1 MYAVIRSGGKQY
13 RVSPGGS
20 VRLEKLP
27 GEVGA
32 SITLDDVLMVGGEG
46 DVKIGTPTV
55 DGARVTGTIVAQGRG
70 EKITIFKMKRQI
82 RELGEGKLKIPGKL
96 RKGDELVD
104 FFEAFDLTVRS
115 LRQRQEHEIALLDA
129 AMEKL
134 EEGSAGLE
142 SLKELRAEMQD
153 ALDA

>member
-70 EKITIFKMKRQI
+70 EKITIFKMKR
-82 RELGEGKLKIPGKL
+82 
-96 RKGDELVD
+96 RKGYRRKAGHRQDYTEVRVD
-104 FFEAFDLTVRS
+104 QIS
-115 LRQRQEHEIALLDA
+115 
-129 AMEKL
+129 
-134 EEGSAGLE
+134 S
-142 SLKELRAEMQD
+142 
-153 ALDA
+153 